1 MKNYYEELYQFMSA
15 KPNLAGPFDKLKQI
29 KNNPVEVIKMYNQY
43 KGDVKDYLAQK
54 KQHTTVGLRETKKF
68 TIKSEDK
75 AAFLNRLEKF
85 GIAVDTFDIQDNKLD
100 KTFSIEFKTPEA
112 IKFVEKAIGK
122 SKGID
127 KAKSTIK
134 EVENPID
141 VIKMDVPLFIRLL
154 EYAREDA
161 KTDMDL
167 HDVTEKIIAAASKG
181 QTLTMSDYD
190 MIMSDKIQESFNP
203 EDYEWEEEVD
213 PKIVN
218 VNSEMGEYSYVDCD
232 VLTINGEVKELTFY
246 LDYTDLENAPADE
259 TAYSFCEAE
268 DGGII
273 YRMECETEYWGA
285 DGYRIVDID
294 KDSLEFIER

>member
-1 MKNYYEELYQFMSA
+1 MGK
-15 KPNLAGPFDKLKQI
+15 I
-29 KNNPVEVIKMYNQY
+29 
-43 KGDVKDYLAQK
+43 
-54 KQHTTVGLRETKKF
+54 F

-75 AAFLNRLEKF
+75 AAFLNRLEKL
-85 GIAVDTFDIQDNKLD
+85 GIAVDTFDIRDNKID
-100 KTFSIEFKTPEA
+100 KTFSVEFKTPDA
-112 IKFVEKAIGK
+112 IKFVKKVINK

-127 KAKSTIK
+127 QVKTPKSVYTDRGMKSDGSELK

-203 EDYEWEEEVD
+203 NDYEWEEEVD
-213 PKIVN
+213 PKIIN
-218 VNSEMGEYSYVDCD
+218 INSEMGEYSYVDCD

-246 LDYTDLENAPADE
+246 LDYTDLENSPVDE

-268 DGGII
+268 DGGNI
-273 YRMECETEYWGA
+273 YRMECEAEYWGG
-285 DGYRIVDID
+285 DEYRIVDID